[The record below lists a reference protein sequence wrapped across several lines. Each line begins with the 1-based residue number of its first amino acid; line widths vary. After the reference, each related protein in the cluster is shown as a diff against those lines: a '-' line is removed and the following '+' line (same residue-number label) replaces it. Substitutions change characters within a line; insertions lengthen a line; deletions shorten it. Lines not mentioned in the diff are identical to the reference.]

1 LFESEKI
8 AGFGLTESNISAD
21 QDPDADGQNNAME
34 FLARTS
40 PTDSRSRLGFAIA
53 WLPATRELEFS
64 LVPGWPDR
72 NYRLE
77 QSALTSPIVWQ
88 PVGEN
93 WTDQGSQPWT
103 MRLPLPDDHQRFYR
117 VAVGLK

>member
-1 LFESEKI
+1 MDSGVRSECSRQAK
-8 AGFGLTESNISAD
+8 
-21 QDPDADGQNNAME
+21 Q

-40 PTDSRSRLGFAIA
+40 PVDPQSRLGFAIA
-53 WLPATRELEFS
+53 WRPATRELEFS

-72 NYRLE
+72 KYRLE
-77 QSALTSPIVWQ
+77 QSTLSSPIVWQ
-88 PVGEN
+88 TVGEN

-103 MRLPLPDDHQRFYR
+103 MRLPLPEDHKRFYR